1 MPFTLPIP
9 AAADPLVARALALV
23 AENLSRPWGVAQLAR
38 ELGVTPLRL
47 GRHFTAEI
55 GHPPGEEILRQRLA
69 EARTLLRDTDLPLAR
84 IAELCGFCN
93 AYYLS
98 NRFRQTMG
106 LSPREWRKERI

>member
-1 MPFTLPIP
+1 MAHLFISGHP
-9 AAADPLVARALALV
+9 AARACA
-23 AENLSRPWGVAQLAR
+23 AC
-38 ELGVTPLRL
+38 
-47 GRHFTAEI
+47 
-55 GHPPGEEILRQRLA
+55 QRRA

-84 IAELCGFCN
+84 IAELCGFCI